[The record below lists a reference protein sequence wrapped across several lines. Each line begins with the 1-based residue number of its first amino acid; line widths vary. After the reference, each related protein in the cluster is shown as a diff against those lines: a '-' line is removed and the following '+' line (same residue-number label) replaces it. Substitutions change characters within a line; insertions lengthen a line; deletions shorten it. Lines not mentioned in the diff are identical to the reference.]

1 MTSATGLRLHN
12 IQSIAV
18 TSHNADGSN
27 WMDFTF
33 IDESGGRHVVTA
45 FVDKPLQING
55 ADFLNFVAAAPEP
68 A

>member
-12 IQSIAV
+12 VQSIAV

-45 FVDKPLQING
+45 FVKQPVAIEG
-55 ADFLNFVAAAPEP
+55 AEFVNFIAAAPEP